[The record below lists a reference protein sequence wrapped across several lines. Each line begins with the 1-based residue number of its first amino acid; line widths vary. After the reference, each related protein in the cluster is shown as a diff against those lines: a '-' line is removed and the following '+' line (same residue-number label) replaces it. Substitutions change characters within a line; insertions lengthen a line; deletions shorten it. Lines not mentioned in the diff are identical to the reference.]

1 MTQGKAAM
9 QWIDLPPFWLALAV
23 AGVWAVDAALPV
35 AALGPAGQ
43 VAGLVLAGLGAALMA
58 VAAAQMTLA
67 RTTVIPRRN
76 PARLMTR
83 GAFAI
88 SRNPIYLGDALVL
101 AAAILWWDALAA
113 LPILAAFVL
122 LIDRRFIRD
131 EEARLR
137 AVFGQEFDIWAAG
150 TARWVG
156 VRPRKARDGI
166 N

>member
-1 MTQGKAAM
+1 M

-23 AGVWAVDAALPV
+23 AGVWAVDAVLPV
-35 AALGPAGQ
+35 AVLGPAGQ
-43 VAGLVLAGLGAALMA
+43 VAGLVLAGLGAGLMA
-58 VAAAQMTLA
+58 MAAAQMILA
-67 RTTVIPRRN
+67 RTTVIPRRT

-101 AAAILWWDALAA
+101 AAAILWWDAWAA

-156 VRPRKARDGI
+156 VRPRKVGDGI